1 MKKIFPALE
10 YVNVPNLTTT
20 VGLWFGIAAAY
31 FLFEGDLRAALF
43 CLGAALFMDLA
54 DGFLAGKLDRKT
66 HFGAI
71 MDSLVDFF
79 VCCATPVW
87 MVFIFLGNSLPLTIA
102 IAFYAGC
109 GLWRLAY
116 YGVTSDNRNYFTG
129 LPVPGGLLL
138 ISMTVWL
145 YVHHNISQPACV
157 AIFLL
162 TGLLMISRL
171 KMKKYGLFQMSLWLL
186 GLVFLGFVIAT

>member
-1 MKKIFPALE
+1 MKRYFPALE
-10 YVNVPNLTTT
+10 YINAPNLTTT
-20 VGLWFGIAAAY
+20 VGLLFGVAAAY
-31 FLFEGDLRAALF
+31 YLYIGNLRGALF
-43 CLGAALFMDLA
+43 CLFFALFMDLA

-87 MVFIFLGNSLPLTIA
+87 MVFLFVGHSLPLTA
-102 IAFYAGC
+102 SIAFYAVC

-116 YGVTSDNRNYFTG
+116 YGVTSGERSYFTG

-138 ISMTVWL
+138 VAVAIWGRA
-145 YVHHNISQPACV
+145 YHGFPEWACV
-157 AIFLL
+157 AVFSL
-162 TGLLMISRL
+162 TGLLMISR
-171 KMKKYGLFQMSLWLL
+171 MRMEKYGLFQKSLWVL
-186 GLVFLGFVIAT
+186 GLGFMVLVILS